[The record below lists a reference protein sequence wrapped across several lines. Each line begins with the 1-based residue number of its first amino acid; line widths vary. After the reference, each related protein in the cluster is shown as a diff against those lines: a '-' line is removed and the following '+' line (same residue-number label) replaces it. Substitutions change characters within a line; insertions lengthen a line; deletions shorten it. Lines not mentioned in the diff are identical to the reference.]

1 MTGVHLAEA
10 FATADVHISSLL
22 AVFLTPELN
31 PVWNER
37 LVEQRL
43 FMLDGKR
50 VAFQV
55 YDLPWPIANREF
67 LIYCHDT
74 ASASDYVYGS
84 SCRSVV
90 SDELPVG
97 EGRVRAHIQEAHWRF
112 EAQPDGQTAIRFK
125 GSVDPMG
132 PLPKW
137 LISAAQKVISK
148 STIQGLLGA
157 QKMLGVPPLERF
169 QHWGGAGLAAANTC
183 GARDGKENPVS
194 SWCRRTHWCP
204 FARPC
209 APPPQPIA
217 VAAPA
222 PPEPILLQAIL
233 LCVGVALTAWV
244 ARRLNWQGLVRL
256 FVRARQQQQ
265 LRTVKSAVAMPEAT
279 APLRKVRSDIMMQRH
294 HLRLGAQHGQQGEVE
309 AALPGDLTL
318 VLGGADVAQ
327 QMRRCASHSGHVQ
340 RRKPSMVQEIA

>member
-1 MTGVHLAEA
+1 MVQNLQMAEA
-10 FATADVHISSLL
+10 FHVTDVHISSLL

-43 FMLDGKR
+43 FMLDGRR

-55 YDLPWPIANREF
+55 YSLPWPIADREF
-67 LIYCHDT
+67 LLYCHDT
-74 ASASDYVYGS
+74 AFNSDNVYRS

-90 SDELPVG
+90 SDDLPVG
-97 EGRVRAHIQEAHWRF
+97 EGRVRAHIQEAHWHF
-112 EAQPDGQTAIRFK
+112 KAEPDGRTRIGFK

-157 QKMLGVPPLERF
+157 QKMLGLPPLERF
-169 QHWGGAGLAAANTC
+169 KHWGGAGIAAETTC

-194 SWCRRTHWCP
+194 SWCRRTQWCP

-209 APPPQPIA
+209 KPPPLPIA
-217 VAAPA
+217 ASPSQ
-222 PPEPILLQAIL
+222 PEPILLLAVL
-233 LCVGVALTAWV
+233 LCLGVMLTTWV

-265 LRTVKSAVAMPEAT
+265 FRTVKSAVAFPETT
-279 APLRKVRSDIMMQRH
+279 APLRKVRSDVMMQRH
-294 HLRLGAQHGQQGEVE
+294 HLRLGGQDEQGEAE

-318 VLGGADVAQ
+318 VLGGADIEL
-327 QMRRCASHSGHVQ
+327 QMRRCASHGGHMQ
-340 RRKPSMVQEIA
+340 RRKPAMVQEIA